1 MKDILIGMAVGD
13 ACGVPHEFKPKVTM
27 DMYPATDMIGGGTH
41 GQVKGTWSDDT
52 SMALCIVASLL
63 NGLNYSDIMNK
74 FSSWLNDNFWT
85 PHGVVFDNGLST
97 RRAID
102 KWRSGSTF
110 VPTECGGTTDG
121 SNGNGS
127 VMRTLVLVPYIEHLD
142 IDKRWKIISNTSKL
156 THAHWISRFSC
167 LLVCE
172 FALELRKIKNTKYG
186 FVTKRDAW
194 DNAVVSFRGVRNK
207 TIAET
212 DEFTEEEFDKVFG
225 EYLLEVSPYI
235 LEDKDYRGSGFA
247 RDTAVT
253 AIYCVLRTSS
263 YKEAVLKAINYGDDT
278 DTTACVTGG
287 LAGII
292 YGIDGIPKDWVDC
305 IARKDDINDL
315 VERYEALYEVV

>member
-13 ACGVPHEFKPKVTM
+13 ALGVPFEFKSRATM
-27 DMYPATDMIGGGTH
+27 GENPAVDMIGH
-41 GQVKGTWSDDT
+41 GVHNQVKGTWSDDT
-52 SMALCIVASLL
+52 SMALCIVDSLL
-63 NGLNYSDIMNK
+63 NGLNYSDMINK
-74 FSSWLNDNFWT
+74 FTDWLRGGYWT
-85 PHGVVFDNGLST
+85 PHGVVFDNGIST

-102 KWRSGSTF
+102 RWRTGQF
-110 VPTECGGTTDG
+110 LPADCGGTTDG

-142 IDKRWKIISNTSKL
+142 IDQRWAIISTTSSL

-167 LLVCE
+167 LLACE
-172 FALELRKIKNTKYG
+172 FAIEMRKKNKKL
-186 FVTKRDAW
+186 VTRRDAW
-194 DNAVVSFRGVRNK
+194 DDAVVTVRGIRNK

-212 DEFTEEEFDKVFG
+212 DEFTEEEFDKYFG
-225 EYLLEVSPYI
+225 EYLFEDAPYT
-235 LEDKDYRGSGFA
+235 LKDEDYRGSGFA

-253 AIYCVLRTSS
+253 AIYCVLTTSS

-292 YGIDGIPKDWVDC
+292 YGVDGIPKDWVDC
-305 IARKDDINDL
+305 IARKDDILDL